1 MTARLSRAILAPV
14 SPAELLDKITILE
27 IKSERMADPAQRA
40 NVRHELRVLEQV
52 WEEVAASDERTRRLR
67 ADLKAINERLWEIE
81 DAIRAKEAQRQFDDE
96 FVELARSVYRSND
109 RRAALKRE
117 LNAHLGS
124 EFREEKSYQDY

>member
-1 MTARLSRAILAPV
+1 MTARRSRAILAPV

>member
-1 MTARLSRAILAPV
+1 MLAPV

-124 EFREEKSYQDY
+124 ELREEKSYQDY